1 MIKHK
6 WKTRLKPLLVNPQL
20 NASQTR
26 LKHPLLL
33 PCDLVGPSIDPAC
46 SEIFHLS
53 ASCCGNSMRSRSDG
67 CQDQMGFSK
76 NSTHMDSWWWPNS
89 KRLPTQIGAAADLAL
104 PSPGVWTLSL
114 NPRDSLEFAALGF
127 HQKLMGFPQRKCW
140 WINRSDR
147 VSYSDVYA
155 AFSLSRAGLS
165 PVLSSVKVLSNY
177 YMIITHCSF
186 SQA

>member
-1 MIKHK
+1 MENKAETPFGK
-6 WKTRLKPLLVNPQL
+6 STAKRLPDPPQASTFAALWFGRAVYRSSLL
-20 NASQTR
+20 R
-26 LKHPLLL
+26 
-33 PCDLVGPSIDPAC
+33 D
-46 SEIFHLS
+46 FHLS
-53 ASCCGNSMRSRSDG
+53 ASCCGNSMKSRSDG

-127 HQKLMGFPQRKCW
+127 HQKLTGFPQRKCW

-147 VSYSDVYA
+147 VSYPDVYA